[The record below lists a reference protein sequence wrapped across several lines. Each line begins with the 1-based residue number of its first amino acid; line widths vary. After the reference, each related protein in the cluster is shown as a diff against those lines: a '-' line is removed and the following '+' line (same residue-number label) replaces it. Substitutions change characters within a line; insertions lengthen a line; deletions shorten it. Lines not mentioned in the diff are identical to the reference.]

1 MKVLR
6 RLLANFVDIAVFL
19 AIVMGM
25 FIFVLPFFVELV
37 GVDEGSMVL
46 AVGVFV
52 VVPVLTFAVQY
63 PFMAVGQTIGKALF
77 GLRIVSTNKRRPV
90 SVSVIVQ
97 RELFAKVM
105 SCYLLCLPVFYGR
118 VGKHE
123 EATETA
129 VE

>member
-1 MKVLR
+1 MKILR

-25 FIFVLPFFVELV
+25 FIFVLPFFVDLT
-37 GVDEGSMVL
+37 GVYEGSIVL
-46 AVGVFV
+46 AVGAFV
-52 VVPVLTFAVQY
+52 LVPVLTFGLQY
-63 PFMAVGQTIGKALF
+63 PFMLVNQTIGKALF
-77 GLRIVSTNKRRPV
+77 GLRIVSTSERRPV
-90 SVSVIVQ
+90 TVSVIVQ